1 MLPRTFDSLSGGES
15 EICVPVR
22 SISLAN
28 LPAVF
33 SMRSRVFYA
42 FPACYKACNVVYKA
56 CNVVYK
62 ACNVVYKACNVVYK
76 ACNVVNVVYKA
87 CNVVYKAC
95 YKQRVFLQALLQALL
110 QGGCRGAACNKQ
122 NAL

>member
-33 SMRSRVFYA
+33 STRSRVFYA

-62 ACNVVYKACNVVYK
+62 ACNVVYKACS
-76 ACNVVNVVYKA
+76 CGL
-87 CNVVYKAC
+87 
-95 YKQRVFLQALLQALL
+95 QGLLQAKSFFTRLVTSLLQALL